1 MVNSFIPLSN
11 SPEEMTSVFETIRV
25 YDGKILGLDDHLE
38 RLCESAHSLSLAV
51 RLKKSELKKQVAAVI
66 KESKEKNLIIRPT
79 VFTSS
84 VEWLA
89 RPLPVIAPAL
99 YSQGV
104 EIGTASERL
113 PAVNAFAVGAKSNW
127 YGPQALSYLTHLGK
141 NFEALYFDTQG
152 YVGELRVN
160 NIFIIKNGVLKTPP
174 ASSVLNGVTRRLV
187 LGFAPSLGLKAQET
201 PLTRHE
207 LYNADDCFLTN
218 SVLEIVAIV
227 KMDARQI
234 KDGLPGRWT
243 AQIHE
248 AYRQLIQKL

>member
-1 MVNSFIPLSN
+1 MNEINLDTPL
-11 SPEEMTSVFETIRV
+11 EETISVFETIRV
-25 YDGKILGLDDHLE
+25 YDGKILGLGDHLE
-38 RLCESAHSLSLAV
+38 RLCESARSLSLAV
-51 RLKKSELKKQVAAVI
+51 RLKTTELKKQVAAVI

-79 VFTSS
+79 VFASGI
-84 VEWLA
+84 EWLA
-89 RPLPVIAPAL
+89 RPLPVIDPAL
-99 YSQGV
+99 YNRGV

-113 PAVNAFAVGAKSNW
+113 PAVNAFVVGAKSNW

-141 NFEALYFDTQG
+141 NFEVLYFDTQG
-152 YVGELRVN
+152 YVGELRIN
-160 NIFIIKNGVLKTPP
+160 NIFMIKNGVLKTPP
-174 ASSVLNGVTRRLV
+174 ASGVLNGVTRRLI
-187 LGFAPSLGLKAQET
+187 LGFASSLGLEAQET

-207 LYNADDCFLTN
+207 LYNADECFLTN

-248 AYRQLIQKL
+248 AYRQLVKAQ